1 MLVVDVSWAIMC
13 LWSVRSL
20 TELFAP
26 GGVVPKTLVVVSVVV
41 LLLISSDVLFRGV
54 LPSYE

>member
-1 MLVVDVSWAIMC
+1 
-13 LWSVRSL
+13 VRSL
-20 TELFAP
+20 IGLFDT